1 MRAIISIPFTL
12 PDVYQ
17 GLAEGHGRLS
27 ADEQGLMLEYRIE
40 DALVG
45 VVKSAVREIRI
56 AYDDIDDIAFIDRW
70 YRRRVVIQ
78 LHHMRA
84 IADFPA
90 AKSGR
95 IILKISRAAR
105 ERARE
110 LFSYSSLRI
119 SEARLRQFEAPD
131 DWPV

>member
-56 AYDDIDDIAFIDRW
+56 AYDDIDRW

-84 IADFPA
+84 VADFPA

>member
-1 MRAIISIPFTL
+1 MQAIMSIPFTL

-27 ADEQGLMLEYRIE
+27 ADEHGLVLEYRIE

-45 VVKSAVREIRI
+45 LVKSAVREIRI
-56 AYDDIDDIAFIDRW
+56 AYDDIDDIEFIDRW

-95 IILKISRAAR
+95 IILKIPRTAR

-110 LFSYSSLRI
+110 LFSFSSLRI
-119 SEARLRQFEAPD
+119 SEARLRQIEGPGH
-131 DWPV
+131 WPV